1 MIGMVTSC
9 TGKQTLLPALLQW
22 NIKRTDGEPCDSFS
36 VQFLCGKTTKELLEQ
51 ATEFRATE
59 KGKPH
64 FKGRQFYGFHRL
76 RIRRRHPEVQLK
88 KMRKHSSCNP
98 WRRYSCRDSK
108 CSRHRY

>member
-59 KGKPH
+59 KGRAMISVPA
-64 FKGRQFYGFHRL
+64 
-76 RIRRRHPEVQLK
+76 
-88 KMRKHSSCNP
+88 MRKIALKFSLIFSLMRLVN
-98 WRRYSCRDSK
+98 RG
-108 CSRHRY
+108 